1 MKDLNKMFEM
11 LYVDADKI
19 ALQKIRYEKAIQKFE
34 ELYGKKEY
42 EIYSTPGRSEIAG
55 NHTDHQ
61 KGKVLAA
68 SIDLDVI
75 AIVAKNNDNK
85 IRVVSDGY
93 VINDVNTN
101 DYTIYDEEVGK
112 SEALIRGMCKGFVDA
127 GYDVGGFDAYMTS
140 NVLSGSGLSSSAAFE
155 VMIGT
160 ILSYMYNQNEV
171 SAVRIAQIAQFSENV
186 YFQKPCGLM
195 DQMACS
201 VGGFVYID
209 FYDDKNPIVEK
220 LEFDFT
226 LKHHKL
232 CIVDTKG
239 SHADLTDEYGAI
251 PYEMKEVAKFLGKE
265 YLSYVDEKAF
275 YANLKELRNVVSD
288 RAILRA
294 MHLFNENKRVIKQRE
309 NLKNNDFDAFLNLI
323 KESGFSSFMY
333 LQNVSTRAKQEQ
345 ELAIGLGLCSE
356 ILQDEGAYR
365 VHGGGFAGTIQ
376 AFVPEKKLNEFIEK
390 METVYGKG
398 SCYVLNVRPVGGIK
412 VL

>member
-1 MKDLNKMFEM
+1 MENLEKMFKM
-11 LYVDADKI
+11 LYVDADAI
-19 ALQKIRYEKAIQKFE
+19 AMQKVRYANAVTKFE
-34 ELYGKKEY
+34 ELYGKKPY

-75 AIVAKNNDNK
+75 AIVAKNDDNK

-93 VINDVNTN
+93 TIKEVDITDF
-101 DYTIYDEEVGK
+101 TIYPEEEGT
-112 SEALIRGMCKGFVDA
+112 SEALIRGVAKGLVDA
-127 GYDVGGFDAYMTS
+127 GYTVGGFDAYMTS
-140 NVLSGSGLSSSAAFE
+140 NVLGGSGLSSSAAFE

-160 ILSYMYNQNEV
+160 ILSHMYNENAV
-171 SAVRIAQIAQFSENV
+171 SPVKIAQIAQYSENV
-186 YFQKPCGLM
+186 YFKKPCGLM

-209 FYDDKNPIVEK
+209 FADDKNPVVEK
-220 LEFDFT
+220 VDFDFAK
-226 LKHHKL
+226 KHHKL

-251 PYEMKEVAKFLGKE
+251 PYEMKEVAKQLGKE
-265 YLSYVDEKAF
+265 FLSYADEVMF
-275 YANLKELRNVVSD
+275 YEKLGELRGKVSD

-294 MHLFNENKRVIKQRE
+294 MHLFNENKRVEKQRE
-309 NLKNNDFDAFLNLI
+309 NLKHDDFKAFLQLI

-333 LQNVSTRAKQEQ
+333 LQNVSTKAKEEQ
-345 ELAIGLGLCSE
+345 EIAIALGLCSE

-376 AFVPEKKLNEFIEK
+376 AFVPEDKLEMFIQK
-390 METVYGKG
+390 MENVYGKG
-398 SCYVLNVRPVGGIK
+398 SCYVLNVRPVGGVK
-412 VL
+412 VQ